1 MFSRTRPSSQSYQV
15 AAVCGFPAGLTVPTT
30 AGLGRARKA
39 SSSGG
44 TGRRGTTASLARA
57 GGPLLGPALEAGV
70 RLPER
75 HRLLVRG
82 HVLARVGELGER
94 VRDELLL
101 ARAALHRFGPVEQ
114 GEAELRQVAAHV
126 LEDAE
131 VDQRQPL
138 GGAPLE
144 LVERLLPGL
153 DVHLRR
159 RG

>member
-1 MFSRTRPSSQSYQV
+1 MLSRTRPSSQSYQV
-15 AAVCGFPAGLTVPTT
+15 AAVCGVPSGRTVPTT

-44 TGRRGTTASLARA
+44 TGRRGTTASLACA
-57 GGPLLGPALEAGV
+57 GGPLLGPALQPRV

-101 ARAALHRFGPVEQ
+101 ARPAFHRLRPVEE
-114 GEAELRQVAAHV
+114 GEAELRQVAPHV
-126 LEDAE
+126 LEDA
-131 VDQRQPL
+131 
-138 GGAPLE
+138 
-144 LVERLLPGL
+144 
-153 DVHLRR
+153 
-159 RG
+159 

>member
-44 TGRRGTTASLARA
+44 TGGRGTAASLARA

-75 HRLLVRG
+75 HRLLVGG
-82 HVLARVGELGER
+82 HVLARVGELGEGM
-94 VRDELLL
+94 RDELLL
-101 ARAALHRFGPVEQ
+101 RRPALDRLGPVEQ
-114 GEAELRQVAAHV
+114 REAELGQVAAHV

-131 VDQRQPL
+131 VDERQPL
-138 GGAPLE
+138 GRPPLD
-144 LVERLLPGL
+144 LVERPLPRL
-153 DVHLRR
+153 DIHL
-159 RG
+159 